1 MLDLSKLSDADF
13 QALQAGKLNAMSDE
27 GFGHLLT
34 AQQAALTAP
43 QRREQ
48 AAQISREQNDPTKG
62 MSTADL
68 MAAGAGKSV
77 ADIGTGLSQ
86 LIGLTSRE
94 DVDKQ
99 KQLDAP
105 LMSKPAARGG
115 YALGGMAL
123 ASVPGLSLPA
133 LNTVSG
139 ATGVSAIQGM
149 LQPVGQ
155 EDSRMAN
162 AGIGA
167 GAGFAGAL
175 GANALSRM
183 ISPKIAPEA
192 QTLMSE
198 GVTLTPGQRLGGG
211 FKRAEDAMSSMPV
224 AGDFIR
230 NAQRRSVV
238 DFNASVANRALAPI
252 NDKLPSG
259 LSGRDAV
266 QYTEQSLG
274 NAYESVL
281 KRIGT
286 VQADQQ
292 FAQEFN
298 GLTNMIQQ
306 SPMPPEVQRQ
316 LLGALK
322 NQVSGKLQGQGAMT
336 AQTFKDSESELGRL
350 ARLYQGDPSVDKQ
363 LMGDALQEAQAALR
377 RLLERQNPQ
386 YANEAKAANAGWA
399 EFKRMQRASA
409 MTGSEDGI
417 FSPEAYRSSVRAL
430 DKSKDKSSFARGSA
444 LGQDLADSAVGV
456 MGRKVPD
463 SGTPYRT
470 LMANP
475 VQGAISSV
483 LGSPLSAVY
492 GTETGMKLMQ
502 MLMSSNRPALAKMT
516 AKELEMMAPLLG
528 IASSS
533 AANASLAG
541 K

>member
-86 LIGLTSRE
+86 LIGRTSRE
-94 DVDKQ
+94 DVDQQ
-99 KQLDAP
+99 KQLDAH
-105 LMSKPAARGG
+105 LMSKPAARAGN
-115 YALGGMAL
+115 ALGGFA
-123 ASVPGLSLPA
+123 ATVPTMMIPG
-133 LNTVSG
+133 LNTVAGSI
-139 ATGVSAIQGM
+139 GVSAIQGM

-162 AGIGA
+162 ASIGA

-183 ISPKIAPEA
+183 LSPKIAPEA

-211 FKRAEDAMSSMPV
+211 FKRAEDAMTSMPV

-281 KRIGT
+281 RRIGT

-322 NQVSGKLQGQGAMT
+322 NQVTGKLQGQGAMT

-350 ARLYQGDPSVDKQ
+350 SSLYQRDPSVDKQ
-363 LMGDALQEAQAALR
+363 LMGDALEEAQATLR

-456 MGRKVPD
+456 MGRKVSD

-475 VQGAISSV
+475 VQGAISAV

-502 MLMSSNRPALAKMT
+502 MLMSGNRPALAKMT